1 MNSILVPVDLSDST
15 PRVLR
20 AAEEMAVAFRCKVH
34 VLHVFNHEVMV
45 AGNEFGVAPA
55 ASEIIDDELRTR
67 RAELETVT
75 RQLCD
80 RGVDASAV
88 MVEGG
93 PVECIADEA
102 RRLSADLIIVGSHG
116 HGALYHLL
124 LGSVTTGV
132 LRSVHC
138 PVVVVPVRA
147 ARRTAQAV

>member
-20 AAEEMAVAFRCKVH
+20 AAEEMAAAFRCKVN
-34 VLHVFNHEVMV
+34 VLHVFSHEMMA
-45 AGNEFGVAPA
+45 AGNEFGVVPA
-55 ASEIIDDELRTR
+55 ANEIVDSELRR
-67 RAELETVT
+67 RRTELEAVT
-75 RQLCD
+75 RQLSE
-80 RGVDASAV
+80 RGVDASPV
-88 MVEGG
+88 FVEGS
-93 PVECIADEA
+93 PVECIAEQA

-147 ARRTAQAV
+147 ARGAAQTV